1 MPNKNV
7 DLELIWKEINK
18 HRQILEKMITVL
30 EELRAEIDEIKA
42 SLRQKLS

>member
-18 HRQILEKMITVL
+18 HQKILEKMITVL